1 MPQRKALTTILL
13 AAPLVLATLGCGG
26 MSNSSNRILQSIT
39 VSPSVADA
47 HSSNGSVQ
55 FTATGTFSQAPSPA
69 TCNLRRALLGQL
81 GSRSRCCNPGGTGMG
96 TATFQCVAGAS
107 GKTTIQAIA
116 STNSAPGGAMSTAVT
131 GTATLTCP

>member
-69 TCNLRRALLGQL
+69 LVTFAAPYS
-81 GSRSRCCNPGGTGMG
+81 GSWAADPAVATLVGTGMG